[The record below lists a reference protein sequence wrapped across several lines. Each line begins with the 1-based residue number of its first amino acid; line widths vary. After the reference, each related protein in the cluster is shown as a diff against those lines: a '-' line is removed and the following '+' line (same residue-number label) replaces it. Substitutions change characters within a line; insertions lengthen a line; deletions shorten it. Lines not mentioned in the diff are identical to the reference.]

1 MTNSP
6 SQTPDPQNQGEGNI
20 EAGRRFNKAETE
32 FAKSGKVSE
41 AAKDAR
47 RAIESPENDE
57 LEKAKAEGLS
67 HKKEESQKA
76 GPAASLGLIKR
87 F

>member
-67 HKKEESQKA
+67 HKRQVRW
-76 GPAASLGLIKR
+76 PGLI
-87 F
+87 

>member
-1 MTNSP
+1 MKMANSP
-6 SQTPDPQNQGEGNI
+6 SETPDFQNQGEGNI

-32 FAKSGKVSE
+32 FAKSGNVSE
-41 AAKDAR
+41 VAQDAR

-67 HKKEESQKA
+67 HKRQVRR
-76 GPAASLGLIKR
+76 PGLI
-87 F
+87 